1 MRKIAVTPDSPTCVP
16 AIQQAA
22 TEKVRTVRLYGVLG
36 ARFGRVHRLAV
47 SSVSEAIRALSILL
61 PGFERFLMESKDN
74 GLTYSVFM
82 GKQNIPQER
91 LGAPVGND
99 DIRLAPVLIGSKR
112 AGALQTIVGAVLIVV
127 GAIITGGTF
136 GAGAPFGSS
145 LIMMGA
151 SMVMG
156 GVMQMLSPVPK
167 GLAAQDGPNNRASYS
182 FNGPVNTSAQGNPV
196 VLLYGQLIV
205 GSSVISAGIYTQDQ
219 L

>member
-1 MRKIAVTPDSPTCVP
+1 MTSSSNACAPPVEAT
-16 AIQQAA
+16 AA
-22 TEKVRTVRLYGVLG
+22 EKVRTVRLYGVLG
-36 ARFGRVHRLAV
+36 TRFGRVHRLAV
-47 SSVSEAIRALSILL
+47 NSASEAIRALGILL

-82 GKQNIPQER
+82 GKDNITQER
-91 LGAPVGND
+91 LSAPAGND

-136 GAGAPFGSS
+136 GAGAPFGSG

-167 GLAAQDGPNNRASYS
+167 GLGAQDGPNNRASYS

-196 VLLYGQLIV
+196 GLLYGELVV
-205 GSSVISAGIYTQDQ
+205 GSSVISAGIYAQDQ